1 MTYLMNW
8 GDQFVS
14 HQYVSV
20 YWCQL
25 ANVLKQVFPHL
36 RVGERQVFDD
46 GNEDN
51 TICDLEK
58 EVCKFFKLY

>member
-1 MTYLMNW
+1 MNW

-36 RVGERQVFDD
+36 QVGERQVFDD